1 MNNTEYYNEGKN
13 MQDSDKI
20 WLIFDEFNK
29 YASDEI
35 GEEDLLKAAQDL
47 LDLSKNDYVH
57 KNQIDRKQRLSFHN
71 CDLVDAFT
79 KYEHRILKS
88 ENQNLKKEEALD
100 QDEIIST
107 RRFKRLNKLAN

>member
-1 MNNTEYYNEGKN
+1 MNNTEYENIGKN
-13 MQDSDKI
+13 MQDKDKI

-29 YASDEI
+29 YAPEEI

-47 LDLSKNDYVH
+47 LDLSKNDYIH
-57 KNQIDRKQRLSFHN
+57 KNQIDKKQRSGFHN